1 MGIRAQA
8 AQDGQETM
16 VLCLMLM
23 RAKVKEIDIKELTKR
38 FNETASYDVSED
50 RVLKNLEHFKKLI
63 NKERLAP

>member
-1 MGIRAQA
+1 
-8 AQDGQETM
+8 M